1 MMFMQ
6 TLAAGMDGDSADATI
21 DTAIAALQV
30 RPAPAAVVRCEA
42 EHVAVVQGIAAAVRP
57 SLYKYQVVSTPEFTE
72 AAVRGVDG
80 FAARFA
86 DTASAA
92 PPLSKAR
99 AAGDD
104 DRSPV
109 ADVVFCQAGVSL
121 GVPLDNRCAAPA
133 VDAQYF
139 VPFPIQVGRLPPYC
153 AVGQLGL
160 TAPCLQI
167 NYVAQATRIML
178 PLANPDMPRL
188 KACSSPHV
196 VTVPCAE

>member
-1 MMFMQ
+1 M
-6 TLAAGMDGDSADATI
+6 I
-21 DTAIAALQV
+21 
-30 RPAPAAVVRCEA
+30 RCEA
-42 EHVAVVQGIAAAVRP
+42 EHAAVVQGIAAAVRP

-92 PPLSKAR
+92 PPVSKAR
-99 AAGDD
+99 AAGDH

-109 ADVVFCQAGVSL
+109 ADVLCQAGVSL

-139 VPFPIQVGRLPPYC
+139 VPFPIQVDRLPPCC

-160 TAPCLQI
+160 TAP
-167 NYVAQATRIML
+167 
-178 PLANPDMPRL
+178 
-188 KACSSPHV
+188 
-196 VTVPCAE
+196 